1 LSKSEIKNIVNGLY
15 FSSLPITKRTKGI
28 LFDMFVSNPS
38 INNELSFERIRSPVL
53 IVNSIDDPATIIK
66 GARKL
71 ANKIKTSKL
80 LTFETGG
87 HLILGH
93 EQEIRQKVSE
103 FISQNR

>member
-1 LSKSEIKNIVNGLY
+1 MADV
-15 FSSLPITKRTKGI
+15 P
-28 LFDMFVSNPS
+28 
-38 INNELSFERIRSPVL
+38 
-53 IVNSIDDPATIIK
+53 PAEFP
-66 GARKL
+66 
-71 ANKIKTSKL
+71 KIKTSKL